1 MNQIWSHLS
10 YSRQKSGTIVLTVVK
25 TEEDRHEHAV
35 IQADDL
41 HSLRPA
47 PVHFVD
53 RWNFRRLSYYFL
65 AWLGDLA
72 SGHPRDTRLVTA
84 LFPQNGVDPSP
95 VRLAG
100 FLFHPGGHP
109 SGTRSRTCCTDGAD
123 SSLGPQWAASSRHPW
138 DA

>member
-1 MNQIWSHLS
+1 
-10 YSRQKSGTIVLTVVK
+10 VLPVVK
-25 TEEDRHEHAV
+25 TEEDRHEHDV

-47 PVHFVD
+47 AAHFVD
-53 RWNFRRLSYYFL
+53 RWNFRRLSDYFL

-84 LFPQNGVDPSP
+84 LFPQTVIDPTP

-100 FLFHPGGHP
+100 FLFHPGDHLR
-109 SGTRSRTCCTDGAD
+109 GTRSRTCRADGAD
-123 SSLGPQWAASSRHPW
+123 SSLGSQWAASSRHPW